1 MRKKADA
8 DSPVGGTISSKQNMK
23 PADPNG
29 RTPFGD
35 LTNIQMSGTI
45 NFFLLVLNKLFHKY
59 PLSFWIVLFF
69 LEDVPDH

>member
-8 DSPVGGTISSKQNMK
+8 DSSDGGTISSKQNMK

-59 PLSFWIVLFF
+59 PLHFGLFSFS
-69 LEDVPDH
+69 